1 MAEEDKKAVDA
12 TTGEVSDVSN
22 QSENGTNNT
31 TTGNSTN
38 ATNDIPD
45 ESQGEGFAE
54 ANAKPVNMAT
64 WGPKTFSVSPD
75 GVVAINPGFS
85 TAIKLN
91 TETNDDKSG
100 KPATNTLTIEDQ
112 EISFDFN
119 LNAYFLK
126 STTIGK
132 EWDSWQKLIGKHY
145 PLYFGGEQFGPKE
158 LQLIEAQLSDTTFD
172 DWGRWL
178 TAKISI
184 TLREW
189 APEKAKSKEVV
200 DTQSGSSSKKGI
212 ASNDSKKKTTRK

>member
-45 ESQGEGFAE
+45 ESQGEGFTE

-178 TAKISI
+178 TAKNFYYF
-184 TLREW
+184 
-189 APEKAKSKEVV
+189 A
-200 DTQSGSSSKKGI
+200 
-212 ASNDSKKKTTRK
+212 